1 MLSLALPRAS
11 VPFFVKE
18 PHYGLLDGNTAF
30 STHLIELSC
39 AFNIPHNPLVSE
51 FWNTLSICISHISLR
66 EGLLL
71 LYTLVFV
78 SLRLGTAVNS

>member
-18 PHYGLLDGNTAF
+18 AHYRLLDGNTAF

-39 AFNIPHNPLVSE
+39 ALTSPTTPLYLEYVKHLHKPCQ
-51 FWNTLSICISHISLR
+51 FAR
-66 EGLLL
+66 G
-71 LYTLVFV
+71 VFFY
-78 SLRLGTAVNS
+78 LTQL